1 MTAFTLDTNN
11 GKMMGV
17 CAGIART
24 TGTDV
29 TIIRLLAVA
38 ATLLVSGVTIP
49 LYLIAGLIAPK
60 G

>member
-1 MTAFTLDTNN
+1 MTAFTLDTTNA
-11 GKMMGV
+11 KMMGV
-17 CAGIART
+17 CAGIARI